1 MYIKKIDIKNFRS
14 FINKSI
20 DFERQMTI
28 IYDKKHSGKST
39 LMRALRISLS
49 QYLQKLTL
57 TNNHGKHFSVN
68 YNKYDITRKYD
79 DANNT
84 DVLSSDKPIIETCFI
99 PYMTTYSF
107 VNNEYVNERLP
118 NIVLTKKNKSV
129 AYNEKFELYLKSV
142 ELMIRS
148 SDISRKTS
156 VLPVFAYYG
165 ENRFQ
170 DNYNGKVKTIFM
182 YSNITDAY
190 RDCLEDCVNMKEAF
204 NWLCCFESNL
214 KKDRVFEGTD
224 KSFIDAVK
232 KALPFILDLKII
244 TDEDFEL
251 MLLIKNQEFQNPT
264 WITYDMLECSYKSA
278 VNIVFDLAY
287 RCVKMNGFMKEKAV
301 EYSTG
306 IMLIDEYGL
315 FMDEYV
321 YNNFISWII
330 NAFPRFQFIFTTS
343 RPVLEK
349 DNELN
354 NIGYEIL

>member
-1 MYIKKIDIKNFRS
+1 
-14 FINKSI
+14 
-20 DFERQMTI
+20 
-28 IYDKKHSGKST
+28 
-39 LMRALRISLS
+39 MRALRISLS

-57 TNNHGKHFSVN
+57 INNHGKHFSVN

-142 ELMIRS
+142 ELMKRS

-182 YSNITDAY
+182 YSNITDA
-190 RDCLEDCVNMKEAF
+190 L
-204 NWLCCFESNL
+204 S
-214 KKDRVFEGTD
+214 
-224 KSFIDAVK
+224 
-232 KALPFILDLKII
+232 
-244 TDEDFEL
+244 
-251 MLLIKNQEFQNPT
+251 
-264 WITYDMLECSYKSA
+264 
-278 VNIVFDLAY
+278 
-287 RCVKMNGFMKEKAV
+287 
-301 EYSTG
+301 
-306 IMLIDEYGL
+306 
-315 FMDEYV
+315 
-321 YNNFISWII
+321 
-330 NAFPRFQFIFTTS
+330 
-343 RPVLEK
+343 
-349 DNELN
+349 
-354 NIGYEIL
+354 